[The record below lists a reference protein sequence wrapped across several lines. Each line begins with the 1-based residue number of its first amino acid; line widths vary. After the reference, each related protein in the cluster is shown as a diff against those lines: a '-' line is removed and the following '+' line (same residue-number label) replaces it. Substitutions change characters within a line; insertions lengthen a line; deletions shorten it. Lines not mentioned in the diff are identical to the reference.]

1 MRLRPELALWQ
12 TESAAPQ
19 TRLYF
24 ASRTQP
30 RLVLAPP
37 CHQPARSLA
46 VVDMFD
52 YVFAENG
59 LRAYKN
65 GALLAERTIK
75 DELGEDNLKAFVNY
89 TLKYLADV
97 EIPVKRGTFIEFRT
111 GMLNVSPVGRNCSQE
126 ERDAFEKYDAEHG
139 IRKDMVKALEG
150 EFGEKLNLKFSVG
163 GQISFDVF
171 PKGWDKTY
179 CLQFVKRDGFKT
191 IHFFGDKTYE
201 GGNDHEIFASDETEG
216 HTVVGPEDT
225 LKQCGEI
232 FG

>member
-1 MRLRPELALWQ
+1 VNPLHYLEV
-12 TESAAPQ
+12 APHL
-19 TRLYF
+19 TACHYH
-24 ASRTQP
+24 
-30 RLVLAPP
+30 PP
-37 CHQPARSLA
+37 PS

-65 GALLAERTIK
+65 GALLAERSMR
-75 DELGEDNLKAFVNY
+75 DELGEDNLKAFINY

-126 ERDAFEKYDAEHG
+126 ERDAFEAYDAEHHV
-139 IRKDMVKALEG
+139 RRDMVKALEG
-150 EFGEKLNLKFSVG
+150 EFAEKLGLKFSVG

-171 PKGWDKTY
+171 PVGWDKTY
-179 CLQFVKRDGFKT
+179 CLQFVQKDGFQT

-201 GGNDHEIFASDETEG
+201 GGNDHEIFASEQTLG

-225 LKQCGEI
+225 LKQCKEI
-232 FG
+232 FGL